1 MLGALSVWMKVPMG
15 YEAEG
20 RVEEALRG
28 PARAVHE

>member
-1 MLGALSVWMKVPMG
+1 MLGSLSIWMKVPMS

-20 RVEEALRG
+20 GVEEALRG